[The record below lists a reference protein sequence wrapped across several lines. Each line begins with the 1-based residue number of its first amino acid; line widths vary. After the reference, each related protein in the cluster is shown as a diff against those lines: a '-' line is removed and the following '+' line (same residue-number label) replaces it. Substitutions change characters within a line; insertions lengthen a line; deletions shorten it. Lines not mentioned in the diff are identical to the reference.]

1 MDVGGAHRG
10 RPAGAG
16 AWQVGIL
23 LMTGFLVIAFSSIV
37 EPLRAANWLI
47 GNKRDQRHLLSPT
60 GGLVLTSND
69 LGIVTGHSGQADA
82 ARSMEAAAA
91 H

>member
-16 AWQVGIL
+16 AWQV
-23 LMTGFLVIAFSSIV
+23 S
-37 EPLRAANWLI
+37 
-47 GNKRDQRHLLSPT
+47 
-60 GGLVLTSND
+60 SND